1 MKIKG
6 KILYGVNIAK
16 DFGNLLE
23 IAITIKTYNNKYMM
37 FYDYIPQNSDLSK
50 SIYHKLHHGT
60 PVEITYSESSCMV
73 KFVENHPAVEI
84 NYDKINNITILN
96 C

>member
-1 MKIKG
+1 MKVKG
-6 KILYGVNIAK
+6 KILYRVNIDK
-16 DFGNLLE
+16 DASDLLE
-23 IAITIKTYNNKYMM
+23 IAITIKTHNNKYMM

-50 SIYHKLHHGT
+50 SIYTKLHHGT
-60 PVEITYSESSCMV
+60 PVEVTYSKNTCMV

-84 NYDKINNITILN
+84 DYDKIDNIEILN